1 MATGGGEIA
10 TTSPDQYLITLLHP
24 TTVLILAFS
33 SRDPRFFVYAWIF
46 SDKFGFELNESFQ
59 EIEGNE
65 EKISSC
71 VFLTSC
77 VHFSFALL
85 EIRFKLLITMIL
97 ISWLKYIGSRFKFPE
112 IDEIDQLF
120 STI

>member
-71 VFLTSC
+71 VFRFLHL
-77 VHFSFALL
+77 VYIHFSFALL
-85 EIRFKLLITMIL
+85 EIRFKLLITMI
-97 ISWLKYIGSRFKFPE
+97 FF
-112 IDEIDQLF
+112 
-120 STI
+120 